1 VTKQADLNTFLFEGQ
16 PHPLAADLLQWME
29 ASSRFTL
36 FVDTY
41 RDKIRKKVRVT
52 RQPESGLDLRCE
64 LEVAYGL
71 LNDRRMSVAYEA
83 YASAK
88 KRGPDFT
95 VSYRVNLVFN
105 IEVARM
111 RMDGEATANPGRMDE
126 RLLRILLNK
135 IGQMQPGTPNVL
147 VIHTREELWR
157 ILDLERFMQ
166 AIKVRVEKKDPTFYS
181 FTPYVSP
188 ADFYKD
194 FSRLNGILLW
204 VDSAQLW
211 VNKQARLGL
220 PEKVLRR
227 VSALPSN
234 LNQPQPG
241 QEK

>member
-1 VTKQADLNTFLFEGQ
+1 VTKQADLLAFLFEGQ

-29 ASSRFTL
+29 ASSRFRL

-41 RDKIRKKVRVT
+41 RDKIRKKVRLT

-71 LNDRRMSVAYEA
+71 LKDRRMNVAYEA

-111 RMDGEATANPGRMDE
+111 RMEVSATGDLERIYE
-126 RLLRILLNK
+126 RLLRILLDK
-135 IGQMQPGTPNVL
+135 IDQMQPGMPNLL
-147 VIHTREELWR
+147 VIHTRKELWR

-166 AIKVRVEKKDPTFYS
+166 EVKVRVEKKDPTFYS
-181 FTPYVSP
+181 LTPYASP

-194 FSRLNGILLW
+194 FSRLNAILLW
-204 VDSAQLW
+204 ADSAQLW
-211 VNKQARLGL
+211 INKQARSSL
-220 PEKVLRR
+220 PEKLLRR
-227 VSALPSN
+227 VSALRSGIG
-234 LNQPQPG
+234 QP
-241 QEK
+241 